1 VLAFAGVFAVSTALP
16 APDTMLLFSRALGSG
31 GRTVGTVA
39 IGFGFGLGLGLGLGL
54 GEHQHPPT
62 VQQRLVEVRARRT
75 SWFGRRQAR
84 GLGLGVH
91 P

>member
-16 APDTMLLFSRALGSG
+16 GPDTMLLFSRALGSG
-31 GRTVGTVA
+31 GRTVDTVA
-39 IGFGFGLGLGLGLGL
+39 IGFGLGLGLG
-54 GEHQHPPT
+54 EHPHPPR